1 MPLQVS
7 TTVDDG
13 QDKDAVNVDP
23 IDDSIPLHDEL
34 ADIVS
39 VASLGNAP
47 TDSRVRFDPVR
58 RGNELIDKQLSV
70 VRYIASDLVVNVVE
84 ICRSN
89 VRPLKSHSCGTSVCR
104 TPSGQPPAVQIGNP
118 ADLAWRFFAEMR
130 RFISS

>member
-1 MPLQVS
+1 M
-7 TTVDDG
+7 DDG

-34 ADIVS
+34 ADIIP
-39 VASLGNAP
+39 VASFGNAP

-70 VRYIASDLVVNVVE
+70 VRYVASDIVVNVVE
-84 ICRSN
+84 ICRGN
-89 VRPLKSHSCGTSVCR
+89 VRPLKGHS
-104 TPSGQPPAVQIGNP
+104 
-118 ADLAWRFFAEMR
+118 WRFFAEMR